1 MKKIILILMLTVFG
15 FSYSNDKAYNV
26 TRVYN
31 VKNINSFSLNTKNAN
46 IKFLPTDSKELTLSI
61 TSNVKL
67 EIEKQIHS
75 QELEVTVL
83 PPRHIF
89 SFFSKSEDISII
101 VKVPKIFN
109 KKLSIKS
116 SNGSIDASDL
126 ALNFKVIT
134 SNGNIDITDITG
146 NSNLHSSNGDI
157 TIINNTGN
165 VEGETSNGDINI
177 DNNKGDIKFKTS
189 NGNIT
194 AFKIDG
200 SVDLKTSNSSILL
213 TNASFITNLE
223 TSNGNITLNSDT
235 LSKNGNI
242 KTSNGD
248 LELNINKLEGNNKI
262 STSNGL
268 ITLTTKKGEFN
279 SNSYSKEKVQDIS
292 KNINVGGRNLDNI
305 TIIKK

>member
-15 FSYSNDKAYNV
+15 FSYSNDKTYKLTRAYNIED
-26 TRVYN
+26 
-31 VKNINSFSLNTKNAN
+31 INSFSLNSKNAN
-46 IKFLPTDSKELTLSI
+46 IKVLPGDSKELTLSV

-75 QELEVTVL
+75 QELEVAVL
-83 PPRHIF
+83 APRHIF
-89 SFFSKSEDISII
+89 SFFSKSEDISIV
-101 VKVPKIFN
+101 VKVPKNFN

-116 SNGSIDASDL
+116 SNGSINASDL
-126 ALNFKVIT
+126 ALDFKVIT
-134 SNGNIDITDITG
+134 SNGNIDIIDITG
-146 NSNLHSSNGDI
+146 NSNLRSSNGDI

-165 VEGETSNGDINI
+165 VEGKTSNGSINI
-177 DNNKGDIKFKTS
+177 DNNKGDIRFKTS

-200 SVDLKTSNSSILL
+200 SVNLKTSNSSILL
-213 TNASFITNLE
+213 TNASFIANLE
-223 TSNGNITLNSDT
+223 TSNGNITVNSDT
-235 LSKNGNI
+235 LSKDGNI

-248 LELNINKLEGNNKI
+248 IELSIDKLEGNNKI

-292 KNINVGGRNLDNI
+292 KNIILEGRKINI
-305 TIIKK
+305 INKN